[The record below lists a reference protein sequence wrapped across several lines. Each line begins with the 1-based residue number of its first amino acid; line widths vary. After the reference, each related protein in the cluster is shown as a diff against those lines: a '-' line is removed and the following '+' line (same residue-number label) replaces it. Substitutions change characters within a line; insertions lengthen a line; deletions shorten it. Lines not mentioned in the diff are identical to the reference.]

1 MKVEMKDSGIPWV
14 GEIPKIWSI
23 VQLSSIFKEHKD
35 KNKLLE
41 ENNLLSLSYGRIIRK
56 DINTKEGLLP
66 QSFDGYNIIQEGDIV
81 FRLTDLQ
88 NDKRSLRTG
97 LCKEKG
103 IITSAYITI
112 RKTQELHS
120 EFFHYLL
127 HSYDECKVFYG
138 LGDGVRQGMSFDD
151 LRKLLLVVP
160 PFHIQQQIANFLDN
174 KCADIDQLITLQQRM
189 IEELKAYKQSVI
201 TEAVCKGLDKSV
213 PMKDSGIEWIGEVP
227 ANWQR
232 SMIKHLGSARNGLTY
247 NPQDVT
253 ENNNDLLVLRSSNI
267 KDGAIVLE
275 DNVYVNREVKE
286 DLIVKENDIL
296 ICSRNGSRKLI
307 GKNAIIS
314 NNLKATFGAF
324 MMIYRC
330 NINAKYM
337 YYILNSE
344 VFAYYLSTFLTAT
357 INQLTIGNFN
367 NMEFVITTNPFEQ
380 EAIVSYLDKKSSQI
394 DKLISI
400 KQQKI
405 EELKEYKKS
414 MIYEYITGKKQVP
427 NK

>member
-1 MKVEMKDSGIPWV
+1 MSKKEWFGVVPTNWDVIRGRFLFRQSTEKGNKNLVLLSATQDKGIV
-14 GEIPKIWSI
+14 DKNTLEGV
-23 VQLSSIFKEHKD
+23 VQVSQNADLMQFKTVHKD
-35 KNKLLE
+35 DFVI
-41 ENNLLSLSYGRIIRK
+41 SLRSFQGGFEYSAI
-56 DINTKEGLLP
+56 EGVISP
-66 QSFDGYNIIQEGDIV
+66 AYSV
-81 FRLTDLQ
+81 FRLTPSKFPHYFRHLFKSDTFISKL
-88 NDKRSLRTG
+88 NSLTTG
-97 LCKEKG
+97 IREGKNIQYFDFSNILLPVPP
-103 IITSAYITI
+103 IIT
-112 RKTQELHS
+112 
-120 EFFHYLL
+120 
-127 HSYDECKVFYG
+127 
-138 LGDGVRQGMSFDD
+138 
-151 LRKLLLVVP
+151 
-160 PFHIQQQIANFLDN
+160 QQQIANFLDE
-174 KCADIDQLITLQQRM
+174 KCADIDQLITLQQQM
-189 IEELKAYKQSVI
+189 IDELKAYKQSVI

-227 ANWQR
+227 VNWQR

-307 GKNAIIS
+307 GKNAIIP

-380 EAIVSYLDKKSSQI
+380 ETIVSYLDKKTSQI
-394 DKLISI
+394 DTLISI

-405 EELKEYKKS
+405 DELKEYKKS

-427 NK
+427 NE